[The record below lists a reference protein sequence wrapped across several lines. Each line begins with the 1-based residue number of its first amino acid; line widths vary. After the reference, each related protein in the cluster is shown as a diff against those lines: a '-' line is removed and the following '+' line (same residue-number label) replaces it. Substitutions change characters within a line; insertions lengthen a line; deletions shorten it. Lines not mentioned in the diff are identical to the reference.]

1 MAYILLPPYRPG
13 LAVSAEMYLLL
24 KALERDVESVCYEAG
39 DPEVCGRILSILR
52 AYMRRVEDRS
62 ISEFLRSYFRSI

>member
-1 MAYILLPPYRPG
+1 M
-13 LAVSAEMYLLL
+13 SAEMYLLL
-24 KALERDVESVCYEAG
+24 KALERDVKSVCYEAG

-62 ISEFLRSYFRSI
+62 ISEFLRSYFRSPAL

>member
-1 MAYILLPPYRPG
+1 M
-13 LAVSAEMYLLL
+13 SAEMYLLL

-62 ISEFLRSYFRSI
+62 ISEILRSYFRSPAL